1 MQKRKNYTAPD
12 MEVIELSEIES
23 GGKTISFGIG
33 SGENDPGTE

>member
-23 GGKTISFGIG
+23 DTKFPIG
-33 SGENDPGTE
+33 SGTNDFEA